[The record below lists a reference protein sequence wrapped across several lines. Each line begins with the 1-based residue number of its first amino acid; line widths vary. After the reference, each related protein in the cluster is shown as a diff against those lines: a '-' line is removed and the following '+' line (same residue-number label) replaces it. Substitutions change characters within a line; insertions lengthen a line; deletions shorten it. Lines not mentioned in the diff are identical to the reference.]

1 MLSGHRP
8 PPRRRGKGR
17 AKRIA
22 VPFAIPMAL
31 GLTLGVMLAVSGG
44 NNTHIDQSS
53 LQATPM
59 PSVSAGLGP
68 ASTEL
73 PAVPAM
79 VCASSVRLS
88 RSTLGPAPGAG
99 IRESPYK
106 SSGSRES
113 SRPSVRKL
121 HRVESASVRV

>member
-53 LQATPM
+53 LQATPI
-59 PSVSAGLGP
+59 PSVSAPVCPAATRTAGTP
-68 ASTEL
+68 AS
-73 PAVPAM
+73 PAPSPSSTATARPCPSPSSPAQRAT
-79 VCASSVRLS
+79 ASS
-88 RSTLGPAPGAG
+88 GAAG
-99 IRESPYK
+99 
-106 SSGSRES
+106 
-113 SRPSVRKL
+113 
-121 HRVESASVRV
+121 

>member
-53 LQATPM
+53 LQATPI
-59 PSVSAGLGP
+59 PSVSAPVCPAATRPAGTP
-68 ASTEL
+68 AS
-73 PAVPAM
+73 PAPAPSPSSTA
-79 VCASSVRLS
+79 ASSTGTARPCPSPSSSPALRATAS
-88 RSTLGPAPGAG
+88 RGAAG
-99 IRESPYK
+99 
-106 SSGSRES
+106 
-113 SRPSVRKL
+113 
-121 HRVESASVRV
+121 

>member
-1 MLSGHRP
+1 MNSPIWPAARVYGNAPEVDCMLSGHRP

-59 PSVSAGLGP
+59 PSVSAPACPTATRAAGTP
-68 ASTEL
+68 AS
-73 PAVPAM
+73 PAPARSSAA
-79 VCASSVRLS
+79 ASSTV
-88 RSTLGPAPGAG
+88 TAQPCP
-99 IRESPYK
+99 SP
-106 SSGSRES
+106 S
-113 SRPSVRKL
+113 
-121 HRVESASVRV
+121 